1 MKVSAENPRYNGLV
15 PHLLCSEEDVAE
27 IVLLPGDPARVPLFG
42 SFCDNFRIAASNR
55 EYTVGK
61 GTYKGVP
68 VTICSTGIGAPS
80 TEIAIV
86 ELMELGAKAL
96 IRVGGTGVI
105 RPEIQCG
112 DMVINTAALRL
123 GGSSNFYAPPE
134 YPAAASFE
142 VVHCLTDACK
152 SANVTYWSGYC
163 ASTGSFFAGQGR
175 PAAGIQF
182 HDDDLIDRYKKMR
195 LINMEMEAETVF
207 TLGTLLGAYVGSICA
222 VHANRERDEWMQDFT
237 GPQKQ
242 MCEIAL
248 ETAVLLK
255 ERYL

>member
-1 MKVSAENPRYNGLV
+1 MIVSAENPKHNGLV
-15 PHLLCSEEDVAE
+15 PHLMCREEDVAE
-27 IVLLPGDPARVPLFG
+27 IVLLPGDPGRVLLFG
-42 SFCDNFRIAASNR
+42 SFCDEFRIAASNR
-55 EYTVGK
+55 EYTIGK

-86 ELMELGAKAL
+86 ELVELGAKAL
-96 IRVGGTGVI
+96 IRVGGTGVM
-105 RPEIQCG
+105 RPDIKCG
-112 DMVINTAALRL
+112 DMVINTAAMRR
-123 GGSSNFYAPPE
+123 GGASNFYAPAE

-152 SANVTYWSGYC
+152 SANVNYWSGYC
-163 ASTGSFFAGQGR
+163 VSTGSFFAGQGR
-175 PAAGIQF
+175 PAAGVQF
-182 HDDDLIDRYKKMR
+182 HQDDLIDRYKTMR
-195 LINMEMEAETVF
+195 IINMEMEAETVF
-207 TLGTLLGAYVGSICA
+207 TLGSLFGVYAGSICA
-222 VHANRERDEWMQDFT
+222 VHANRESDEWMQDFS

-248 ETAVLLK
+248 ESAVLLK